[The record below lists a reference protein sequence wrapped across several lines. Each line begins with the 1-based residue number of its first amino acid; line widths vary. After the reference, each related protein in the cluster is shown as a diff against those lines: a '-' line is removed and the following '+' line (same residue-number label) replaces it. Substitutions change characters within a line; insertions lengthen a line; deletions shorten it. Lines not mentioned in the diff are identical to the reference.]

1 MTAYTNPI
9 RRLGS
14 ALSNLKERNLALLF
28 IAPSVLL
35 LAVLIGWSI
44 FYSIWLSLNELVV
57 VGGEVGYTFVGLDY
71 YLKFLT
77 DTRLHMAVIQTV
89 LYCFCVVTGTISISM
104 ILALILN
111 QSIGGVNLL
120 KRFFLVPWALSYV
133 VNALMWGW
141 IYHGSYGV
149 LNAVL
154 LKLGL
159 IKDYIIWLGD
169 PVWAMA
175 AIIFADIWKAVPF
188 AALMLL
194 AALKGVSKDLIDAA
208 MMDGASAWA
217 RFWNVVL
224 PRIRGVVVVLLVLQ
238 TTWALKAFDV
248 IWVLTRGG
256 PVDKT
261 MVLNIFA
268 YQQTFQFFN
277 FGYGSAVGFLVLVL
291 NVGLTILYLSII
303 RGFDD

>member
-1 MTAYTNPI
+1 MTTYTNPI

-14 ALSNLKERNLALLF
+14 TLSNLKERNLALLF
-28 IAPSVLL
+28 IAPSALL

-57 VGGEVGYTFVGLDY
+57 VGGEASYIFVGLEH
-71 YLKFLT
+71 YLRFLT
-77 DTRLHMAVIQTV
+77 DSRLHMAILQTL
-89 LYCFCVVTGTISISM
+89 LYCFSVVTGTMFISM

-120 KRFFLVPWALSYV
+120 KSFFLVPWALSYV
-133 VNALMWGW
+133 VNALIWGW
-141 IYHGSYGV
+141 IYHGSYGA
-149 LNAVL
+149 LNAIL
-154 LKLGL
+154 LNLGL

-169 PVWAMA
+169 PGWAMA

-194 AALKGVSKDLIDAA
+194 AALKGVPQDLIDAA
-208 MMDGASAWA
+208 MIDGANAWA
-217 RFWNVVL
+217 RFWNVTL
-224 PRIRGVVVVLLVLQ
+224 PRIRGVAVVLLVLQ